1 LWEIVLEH
9 TKSAIVISK
18 RRWRSDWDADSESPL
33 DSQVHRDLEGS
44 KVVDGK
50 IGGGAWEPLNNSGCR
65 AFLGI
70 VQKAHEVLECSN
82 AWRGEC
88 LRRFGGSVVG
98 GGRCSRGG
106 MG

>member
-1 LWEIVLEH
+1 MEH
-9 TKSAIVISK
+9 TKSAIVIPK
-18 RRWRSDWDADSESPL
+18 RRWRSDRDADSESPL
-33 DSQVHRDLEGS
+33 DSKIRRDLKGS
-44 KVVDGK
+44 KVVDGE
-50 IGGGAWEPLNNSGCR
+50 ICGGAWEPLNNSRCR

-88 LRRFGGSVVG
+88 LCRLGGSVDG
-98 GGRCSRGG
+98 DDSGSWGG